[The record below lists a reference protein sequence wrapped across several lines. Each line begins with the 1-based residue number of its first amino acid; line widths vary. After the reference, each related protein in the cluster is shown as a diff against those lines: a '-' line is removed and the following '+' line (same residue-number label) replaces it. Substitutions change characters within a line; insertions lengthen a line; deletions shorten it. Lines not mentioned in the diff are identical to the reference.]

1 MTGYPN
7 IRYLSQ
13 TTYLDME
20 AQLYLGNQMKQH
32 KLLLL
37 QIMHKQLLSVK

>member
-7 IRYLSQ
+7 IRYLS